1 MVVGKSPPESPST
14 PLGQLVGTRIR
25 QLRLGKGLSV
35 TEVAREA
42 GVSRRMLT
50 LIEQGD
56 ANPSVLTL
64 DRVAAVL
71 GTDVAQLALRSS
83 DDSPG
88 VFRSSEAVDLLTMAS
103 GGRAQLRART
113 PQRNG
118 PELWTWVLEPGDVY
132 DVGATTQRVDQLFL
146 VTDGRLEIVTG
157 NTVLALSVG
166 DSASIRTDVGHR
178 YVNTGAD
185 TCKFVQVS
193 RSVER

>member
-1 MVVGKSPPESPST
+1 MTK
-14 PLGQLVGTRIR
+14 
-25 QLRLGKGLSV
+25 
-35 TEVAREA
+35 VARES

-64 DRVAAVL
+64 DRVAAAL

-83 DDSPG
+83 DDSPI

-132 DVGATTQRVDQLFL
+132 DVEATAQRVDQLFL
-146 VTDGRLEIVTG
+146 VTHGQLDIVTG
-157 NTVLALSVG
+157 NTVVALSVG
-166 DSASIRTDVGHR
+166 DSASLRTDVGRR
-178 YVNTGAD
+178 YMNTGPHP
-185 TCKFVQVS
+185 CKFVQVS